1 MKGAGFPYAIDGL
14 LLKLFVARFRIA
26 AIESLMSGGGI
37 ALTVFNKDIVFC
49 HPWRSYQAR
58 ILAELDYHLKNR
70 HLHLV
75 APPGSGK
82 TVLGLEV
89 MLRLDEPTLIIA
101 PTLAIRN
108 QWIERFVE
116 SFLQVSQQP
125 DWISTDLRNP
135 STVTVTTYQ
144 TLHSVLK
151 GEDLEAFFAAFDA
164 VNFKTIILDEAHHL
178 RTSWWQS
185 AITFRDRLE
194 EPNIVALTATP
205 PYDVGQRE
213 WNNYIQLCG
222 PIDEEIYV
230 PELIREGD
238 LCPHQDYVYA
248 SVPSPEEAGMIAQ
261 FHRSVDALV
270 GHLLSNQE
278 FLELLEGHPWIQTPE
293 ECMDELLGS
302 PAYYSSLL
310 LFLRNAGSEG
320 WQMGLEIIGGDE
332 KNIPEFSLVWLEELL
347 NGLLYKDSYY
357 DGDHPVLKPVR
368 LELSRIGAIE
378 RRTVSLRSSHTI
390 QQTLV
395 KSVTKLKSI
404 EEIVSFETGQ
414 LGSSLRQV
422 ILTDYIHK
430 EDLPTTV
437 DDEKPLVRLGVAPIF
452 ERLRRTVGS
461 DTRLGVLTG
470 SLIIIP
476 ATAWP
481 TLADLALNSGV
492 ELSSVPLV
500 QDEEYLQIDV
510 GSNRQKVTSL
520 MTEVFTRGEIQVLI
534 GTAALLGEGWD
545 APAINSLVIASTVG
559 SYMLSNQMRGR
570 AIRAQTGNPDKT
582 AAIWHLVCIQPV
594 MEAGGPDQ
602 IALERRFHS
611 LIGLD
616 AELPRISSGIE
627 RLHLAKNP
635 DSGSIVELQNHTT
648 LQRAMNRTSLRR
660 RWQQAVGNAERGER
674 KEELV
679 TKRKRV
685 PKPFVYAA
693 TVKSLVIVGAAVFFE
708 TAREIMGPFPFNIS
722 KERLLIAFLVGIVL
736 ASPYLWKSGKAMIR
750 HRSLERSMIQAATAV
765 YTTLFHAG
773 LLSIPLTENRIRTE
787 GGESVSCSLDQGTI
801 HEQTIFLKAM
811 QELLDPIENPRYLL
825 VRKSKLLFI
834 QRRDF
839 HSVPEEIGRKKE
851 YAEFFLKEWNHHVDH
866 ASLTY
871 TRTPEGRKEL
881 LVARLAAMSAIFLD
895 KSERM
900 SVWR

>member
-1 MKGAGFPYAIDGL
+1 MN
-14 LLKLFVARFRIA
+14 
-26 AIESLMSGGGI
+26 
-37 ALTVFNKDIVFC
+37 VFDENITFC

-58 ILAELDYHLKNR
+58 ILEELDTHLKNR

-89 MLRLDEPTLIIA
+89 MRRLDEPALIVA

-108 QWIERFVE
+108 QWIDRFVE
-116 SFLQVSQQP
+116 SFLQDFQQP
-125 DWISTDLRNP
+125 DWISTDIRKPAPL
-135 STVTVTTYQ
+135 TVTTYQ
-144 TLHSVLK
+144 TLHSILK
-151 GEDLEAFFAAFDA
+151 GEDLETFFQAFDA
-164 VNFKTIILDEAHHL
+164 QNFKTIILDEAHHL
-178 RTSWWQS
+178 RTAWWQS
-185 AITFRDRLE
+185 AITFRDRLQ

-222 PIDEEIYV
+222 PIDEEIYI

-261 FHRSVDALV
+261 FHRSVDAFV
-270 GHLLSNQE
+270 AHLLSNHE
-278 FLELLEGHPWIQTPE
+278 FLTLLEGHPWIQTPE

-310 LFLRNAGSEG
+310 LFLRNAGSES
-320 WQMGLEIIGGDE
+320 WQKGLEIIGGDE
-332 KNIPEFSLVWLEELL
+332 KNIPDFSLVWLEELL
-347 NGLLYKDSYY
+347 NGLLYKDLFY
-357 DGDHPVLKPVR
+357 DGDHPVLKPIR
-368 LELSRIGAIE
+368 LELSRMNAIE
-378 RRTVSLRSSHTI
+378 RRTVSLRSSHDI

-404 EEIVSFETGQ
+404 EEIVAFETEQ

-422 ILTDYIHK
+422 ILTDYIHR
-430 EDLPTTV
+430 EDLPLSAG
-437 DDEKPLVRLGVAPIF
+437 DEKPLVRLGVAPIF
-452 ERLRRTVGS
+452 ESLRRTAGLN
-461 DTRLGVLTG
+461 TRLGVLTG
-470 SLIIIP
+470 SLIIVP
-476 ATAWP
+476 TTAWP
-481 TLADLALNSGV
+481 ILVELAENSGV

-500 QDEEYLQIDV
+500 QDDGYVFVEA
-510 GSNRQKVTSL
+510 GSNRQQVTAL
-520 MTEVFTRGEIQVLI
+520 MTEVFSRGEIHVLI

-545 APAINSLVIASTVG
+545 APAINSLIIASTVG

-570 AIRAQTGNPDKT
+570 AIRIQLGNPGKT

-594 MEAGGPDQ
+594 MEGGGPDQ
-602 IALERRFHS
+602 IALERRFQS

-616 AELPRISSGIE
+616 AELPRISSGID
-627 RLHLAKNP
+627 RLHLAKSP
-635 DSGSIVELQNHTT
+635 ESGSIAEQQN
-648 LQRAMNRTSLRR
+648 QKMFKRAMDRTSLQK

-679 TKRKRV
+679 AERKRI

-693 TVKSLVIVGAAVFFE
+693 TVKSLVIVGVAVFFE
-708 TAREIMGPFPFNIS
+708 AAREIMGPVPFNIS
-722 KERLLIAFLVGIVL
+722 KERLMIALLVGIVL

-765 YTTLFHAG
+765 YETMFHAG
-773 LLSIPLTENRIRTE
+773 LLSIPLAENRIRTE
-787 GGESVSCSLDQGTI
+787 GGESVSCSLDKGTI

-825 VRKSKLLFI
+825 VRKSKFLFMH
-834 QRRDF
+834 RRDF
-839 HSVPEEIGRKKE
+839 HSVPEEIGRKKGT
-851 YAEFFLKEWNHHVDH
+851 AEFFLKQWNHHVDH
-866 ASLTY
+866 AKLTY

-881 LVARLAAMSAIFLD
+881 LIARLAAMSAIFLD

>member
-1 MKGAGFPYAIDGL
+1 MNVFDKN
-14 LLKLFVARFRIA
+14 IA
-26 AIESLMSGGGI
+26 
-37 ALTVFNKDIVFC
+37 FC

-58 ILAELDYHLKNR
+58 ILSELDYHLQNK

-89 MLRLDEPTLIIA
+89 MLRLNEPTLIVA

-116 SFLQVSQQP
+116 SFLQEPQPP
-125 DWISTDLRNP
+125 DWISTDIRKPAL
-135 STVTVTTYQ
+135 VTVTTYQ

-151 GEDLEAFFAAFDA
+151 GEDLEKFFSVFDA

-185 AITFRDRLE
+185 AITFRDRLS

-205 PYDVGQRE
+205 PYDAGQRE

-261 FHRSVDALV
+261 FHRSVDAFV
-270 GHLLSNQE
+270 DRLLSNP
-278 FLELLEGHPWIQTPE
+278 ELLDLIEQHPWIQTPE
-293 ECMDELLGS
+293 DQLDELLGS
-302 PAYYSSLL
+302 PGYYSSLL
-310 LFLRNAGSEG
+310 LFLRNAGSESWKRG
-320 WQMGLEIIGGDE
+320 IEIIGGDE
-332 KNIPEFSLVWLEELL
+332 KDIPEFSLEWLEELL
-347 NGLLYKDSYY
+347 NALLYKDPFYTE
-357 DGDHPVLKPVR
+357 DHPILKAVR

-378 RRTVSLRSSHTI
+378 RRTVSLRSSHAI

-395 KSVTKLKSI
+395 KSVTKLNSI
-404 EEIVSFETGQ
+404 EEIVSFEADQ
-414 LGSSLRQV
+414 LGSALRQV
-422 ILTDYIHK
+422 ILTDFIHK

-437 DDEKPLVRLGVAPIF
+437 DDERPLVRLGVAPIF
-452 ERLRRTVGS
+452 EKLRRMSGLDS
-461 DTRLGVLTG
+461 RLGILTG
-470 SLIIIP
+470 SLIVIP

-481 TLADLALNSGV
+481 TLSELALRSGI
-492 ELSSVPLV
+492 ELAAVSLP
-500 QDEEYLQIDV
+500 QDEKYYRIEV
-510 GSNRQKVTSL
+510 GADRQKVTAL
-520 MTEVFTRGEIQVLI
+520 LTEVFTLGEIQVLV

-545 APAINSLVIASTVG
+545 APAINSLIIASTVG

-570 AIRAQTGNPDKT
+570 AIRTQAGNPEKT

-594 MEAGGPDQ
+594 MAGGGPDQ
-602 IALERRFHS
+602 AALERRFHS

-627 RLHLAKNP
+627 RLHLEENP
-635 DSGSIVELQNHTT
+635 DSGKTIEGQNEKT
-648 LQRAMNRTSLRR
+648 LQRAANRASLQE
-660 RWQQAVGNAERGER
+660 RWQYAVGNAERGER

-679 TKRKRV
+679 AERKRI

-750 HRSLERSMIQAATAV
+750 HRSLERSMIQAAAAV
-765 YTTLFHAG
+765 YETLFHAG
-773 LLSIPLTENRIRTE
+773 LLSIPLSENRIHTE
-787 GGESVSCSLDQGTI
+787 GGESVSCSLEKGSI
-801 HEQTIFLKAM
+801 HEQTVFLKAM

-825 VRKSKLLFI
+825 VRRSKLLFMR
-834 QRRDF
+834 RRDF

-851 YAEFFLKEWNHHVDH
+851 VAEFFLKQWNHHVDH
-866 ASLTY
+866 ATLTY

-881 LVARLAAMSAIFLD
+881 LVARLAAMSAIFQE
-895 KSERM
+895 KSERL

>member
-1 MKGAGFPYAIDGL
+1 MN
-14 LLKLFVARFRIA
+14 
-26 AIESLMSGGGI
+26 
-37 ALTVFNKDIVFC
+37 VFDKNITFC

-58 ILAELDYHLKNR
+58 VLAELNEHLKNR

-89 MLRLDEPTLIIA
+89 MLRLDAPTLIVA

-116 SFLQVSQQP
+116 SFLQEPVKP
-125 DWISTDLRNP
+125 DWISTELRNP
-135 STVTVTTYQ
+135 ATVTVTTYQ

-151 GEDLEAFFAAFDA
+151 GEDLETFFTAFDA

-185 AITFRDRLE
+185 AITFRDRLH
-194 EPNIVALTATP
+194 EPNVVALTATP
-205 PYDVGQRE
+205 PYDAEQRE

-261 FHRSVDALV
+261 FHRSVDAFAEKLFA
-270 GHLLSNQE
+270 NQE
-278 FLELLEGHPWIQTPE
+278 FLGLLEGHPWIRTPE
-293 ECMDELLGS
+293 ENMDELLSS
-302 PAYYSSLL
+302 PAYYTSMM
-310 LFLRNAGSEG
+310 LFLRKAGSEN
-320 WQMGLEIIGGDE
+320 WQRGLEIIGGDE
-332 KNIPEFSLVWLEELL
+332 KNIPEFSLIWLEELV
-347 NGLLYKDSYY
+347 NGLLYKDPHY
-357 DGDHPVLKPVR
+357 DGDHPILKPVR

-378 RRTVSLRSSHTI
+378 RRTVMLRSSHAI

-404 EEIVSFETGQ
+404 EEIVSFETEH
-414 LGSSLRQV
+414 LGHSLRQV
-422 ILTDYIHK
+422 ILADYIHK
-430 EDLPTTV
+430 EDLPTTA

-452 ERLRRTVGS
+452 ERLRRKFGETA
-461 DTRLGVLTG
+461 RLGVLTG

-481 TLADLALNSGV
+481 VLSELAMTRGV
-492 ELSSVPLV
+492 TLSSIPHA
-500 QDEEYLQIDV
+500 QDDGYLQIVVNSD
-510 GSNRQKVTSL
+510 RQLVTSL
-520 MTEVFTRGEIQVLI
+520 MTEVFSRGEIQVLI

-545 APAINSLVIASTVG
+545 APAINSLIIASTVG

-570 AIRAQTGNPDKT
+570 AIRTQAGNPEKT
-582 AAIWHLVCIQPV
+582 AAIWHLVCVQPV
-594 MEAGGPDQ
+594 MEGGGPDQ

-616 AELPRISSGIE
+616 AERPLIRSGIE
-627 RLHLAKNP
+627 RLHLEKNP
-635 DSGSIVELQNHTT
+635 DSDNVVKLQNHKT
-648 LQRAMNRTSLRR
+648 LQRAANRTSLQE
-660 RWQQAVGNAERGER
+660 RWQHAVETAERGER
-674 KEELV
+674 KEELTV
-679 TKRKRV
+679 ERSKI
-685 PKPFVYAA
+685 PKPFIYAA

-708 TAREIMGPFPFNIS
+708 TAREVMGPNPFNIS
-722 KERLLIAFLVGIVL
+722 KERLLIALLVGIVI
-736 ASPYLWKSGKAMIR
+736 ASPYLWKAGKAGVR

-765 YTTLFHAG
+765 YESLFHAG
-773 LLSIPLTENRIRTE
+773 LLSIPLSENRFRIE

-801 HEQTIFLKAM
+801 HEQTIFLRAM
-811 QELLDPIENPRYLL
+811 QELLDPIENPRYLI
-825 VRKSKLLFI
+825 VRRSKLLFV

-851 YAEFFLKEWNHHVDH
+851 VAENFLKQWNRHVDH
-866 ASLTY
+866 ATLTY

-881 LVARLAAMSAIFLD
+881 LVARLAAMSAIFQD
-895 KSERM
+895 KSERL
-900 SVWR
+900 SVWK

>member
-1 MKGAGFPYAIDGL
+1 MN
-14 LLKLFVARFRIA
+14 
-26 AIESLMSGGGI
+26 
-37 ALTVFNKDIVFC
+37 VFNENITFC

-58 ILAELDYHLKNR
+58 ILADLDDHLKNR

-116 SFLQVSQQP
+116 SFLQESQQP

-135 STVTVTTYQ
+135 AAMTVTTYQ
-144 TLHSVLK
+144 SLHSVLK
-151 GEDLEAFFAAFDA
+151 GEHLETFFAAFDA

-185 AITFRDRLE
+185 AMTIRDRLS

-205 PYDVGQRE
+205 PYDAGQRE

-248 SVPSPEEAGMIAQ
+248 SIPSPEEAGIIAQ
-261 FHRSVDALV
+261 FHRSVDTFV
-270 GHLLSNQE
+270 ERLLSNQE
-278 FLELLEGHPWIQTPE
+278 FLEMLEGHPWIRTPE
-293 ECMDELLGS
+293 EYMDELLGN

-310 LFLRNAGSEG
+310 LFLRNAGSES
-320 WQMGLEIIGGDE
+320 WKDGLEIIGADE
-332 KNIPEFSLVWLEELL
+332 KNIPEFSLGWLEELL
-347 NGLLYKDSYY
+347 NGVLYKDPFYEV
-357 DGDHPVLKPVR
+357 DHPVLRPMR
-368 LELSRIGAIE
+368 LELSRMNAIE
-378 RRTVSLRSSHTI
+378 RRTVTLRSSHEI

-395 KSVTKLKSI
+395 KSVTKLNSI
-404 EEIVSFETGQ
+404 EEIVSFETEQQGT
-414 LGSSLRQV
+414 SLRQV

-430 EDLPTTV
+430 EALPTSA

-452 ERLRRTVGS
+452 ERLRRSPRTDS
-461 DTRLGVLTG
+461 RLGVLTG

-476 ATAWP
+476 ATAWA
-481 TLADLALNSGV
+481 TLTELAMNSGV

-500 QDEEYLQIDV
+500 QDDGYVSVEV
-510 GSNRQKVTSL
+510 GSNRQQVTSL
-520 MTEVFTRGEIQVLI
+520 MTEVFSRGEIQVLI

-545 APAINSLVIASTVG
+545 APAINSLIIASTVG

-570 AIRAQTGNPDKT
+570 AIRTQAGNPNKT

-594 MEAGGPDQ
+594 MEGGGPDQ
-602 IALERRFHS
+602 IALERRFQS

-616 AELPRISSGIE
+616 AELPRISSGID
-627 RLHLAKNP
+627 RLHLARSLE
-635 DSGSIVELQNHTT
+635 SGSIAEQQNQKTFK
-648 LQRAMNRTSLRR
+648 RAVDRTSLQK
-660 RWQQAVGNAERGER
+660 RWQQAIGNAERGER

-679 TKRKRV
+679 AERKRI

-693 TVKSLVIVGAAVFFE
+693 TVKSLVIVGVAVFFE
-708 TAREIMGPFPFNIS
+708 AAREIMGPVPFNIS
-722 KERLLIAFLVGIVL
+722 KERLMIALLVGIVL

-765 YTTLFHAG
+765 YETLFHAG
-773 LLSIPLTENRIRTE
+773 LLSIPLKENRI
-787 GGESVSCSLDQGTI
+787 
-801 HEQTIFLKAM
+801 
-811 QELLDPIENPRYLL
+811 
-825 VRKSKLLFI
+825 
-834 QRRDF
+834 
-839 HSVPEEIGRKKE
+839 
-851 YAEFFLKEWNHHVDH
+851 
-866 ASLTY
+866 
-871 TRTPEGRKEL
+871 
-881 LVARLAAMSAIFLD
+881 
-895 KSERM
+895 
-900 SVWR
+900 